1 MRVEDWHQFV
11 TITMY

>member
-1 MRVEDWHQFV
+1 MRVEDWFV